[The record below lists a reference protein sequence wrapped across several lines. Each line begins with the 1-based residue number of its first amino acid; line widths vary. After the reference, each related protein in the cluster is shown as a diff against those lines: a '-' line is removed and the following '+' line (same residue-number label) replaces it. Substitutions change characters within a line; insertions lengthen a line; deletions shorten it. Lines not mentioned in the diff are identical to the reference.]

1 MALQIL
7 STDCNTC
14 QENILEGNSLTIPLS
29 TKPLG
34 DNDRFWIK
42 RDDFVVVP
50 RRTKGQVGP
59 GTLQQDRFLILP
71 NLTLADAGTYTHEVF
86 DGKGNP
92 VGSPWSLNV
101 CVYGKTFGIIN
112 VILLQIFLVFN
123 GREKKN

>member
-1 MALQIL
+1 MPLQIL

-29 TKPLG
+29 TNPLQ
-34 DNDRFWIK
+34 DDDRFSIK
-42 RDDFVVVP
+42 RDNFVVV
-50 RRTKGQVGP
+50 RRGTKGQVGP
-59 GTLQQDRFLILP
+59 GTLQSKSLILP
-71 NLTLADAGTYTHEVF
+71 KLKLTDAGTYTREVF

-92 VGSPWSLNV
+92 KGSPWSLNV

-112 VILLQIFLVFN
+112 VILPQIFLVFN